1 MKKREL
7 KGIAKA
13 IVQNERVISNP
24 SSTKEERQ
32 KAMAEIMK
40 LSSKLHSLEDM
51 TAVDELAQAMLSEG
65 SWKIQNFLI

>member
-1 MKKREL
+1 MKKQEL

-65 SWKIQNFLI
+65 S

>member
-13 IVQNERVISNP
+13 IVQNEQVIGNP

-40 LSSKLHSLEDM
+40 LSSKLNSLEDM

-65 SWKIQNFLI
+65 S

>member
-7 KGIAKA
+7 KGMAKA

-40 LSSKLHSLEDM
+40 LSSKLNSLEDM

-65 SWKIQNFLI
+65 S

>member
-7 KGIAKA
+7 KGMAKA

-32 KAMAEIMK
+32 KAMVEIMK

-65 SWKIQNFLI
+65 S

>member
-24 SSTKEERQ
+24 SSTREERQ

>member
-1 MKKREL
+1 MKKRKL
-7 KGIAKA
+7 KGMAKA

-65 SWKIQNFLI
+65 S

>member
-7 KGIAKA
+7 KGMAKA

-24 SSTKEERQ
+24 SSAKEERQ

-65 SWKIQNFLI
+65 S

>member
-51 TAVDELAQAMLSEG
+51 TAVDELAQAMLLEG

>member
-7 KGIAKA
+7 KGMAKA

>member
-7 KGIAKA
+7 KDMAKA

-65 SWKIQNFLI
+65 S

>member
-7 KGIAKA
+7 KGMAKA

-65 SWKIQNFLI
+65 S

>member
-7 KGIAKA
+7 KGMAKA

-51 TAVDELAQAMLSEG
+51 TAVDELAQAMLSE
-65 SWKIQNFLI
+65 SS

>member
-65 SWKIQNFLI
+65 S

>member
-1 MKKREL
+1 MNKREL
-7 KGIAKA
+7 KGVTKA

-65 SWKIQNFLI
+65 S

>member
-7 KGIAKA
+7 KGIAKV
-13 IVQNERVISNP
+13 IVQNERFISNP

-65 SWKIQNFLI
+65 S

>member
-13 IVQNERVISNP
+13 IVQNERILEDP
-24 SSTKEERQ
+24 ASTKEERQ

-40 LSSKLHSLEDM
+40 ISGKLHSLEDM

-65 SWKIQNFLI
+65 S

>member
-7 KGIAKA
+7 KGMAKA
-13 IVQNERVISNP
+13 IVQNEQVISNP

-65 SWKIQNFLI
+65 S

>member
-7 KGIAKA
+7 KGMAKA

-40 LSSKLHSLEDM
+40 LSSKIHRIKKKKKK
-51 TAVDELAQAMLSEG
+51 DELAQTMLSEG
-65 SWKIQNFLI
+65 T

>member
-7 KGIAKA
+7 KGMAKA
-13 IVQNERVISNP
+13 IVQNERVINNP

-65 SWKIQNFLI
+65 S